1 MTSSWPSLA
10 LVVMMAA
17 TVELQAQQVRELGAQ
32 VLVATSDPAL
42 VTGGIYAALRPS
54 ARARL
59 AATVGAGVS
68 DGRAAARGE
77 LLAHFLLSPGATR
90 KPGAYVGGGLA
101 GVVGPVDQ
109 GYIVVLAGLE
119 SAPGASSGW
128 AVEAGVGGGVRL
140 TAGWRWR
147 WRSHRTRK

>member
-1 MTSSWPSLA
+1 MTSSCLSVA
-10 LVVMMAA
+10 LVVSMTAP
-17 TVELQAQQVRELGAQ
+17 VQLQAQQVREVGVQA
-32 VLVATSDPAL
+32 LVATSDPAL

-59 AATVGAGVS
+59 AAAIGAGVS

-77 LLAHFLLSPGATR
+77 LLAHFLLSPGVTR
-90 KPGAYVGGGLA
+90 KPGASGGGGLA

-128 AVEAGVGGGVRL
+128 AVEAGVGGGV
-140 TAGWRWR
+140 
-147 WRSHRTRK
+147 

>member
-147 WRSHRTRK
+147 WRTHRTRK

>member
-10 LVVMMAA
+10 LVVVMAA
-17 TVELQAQQVRELGAQ
+17 TVELQAQQLRELGAQ

-59 AATVGAGVS
+59 ATTVGVGVS

>member
-1 MTSSWPSLA
+1 MTSSCLSVA
-10 LVVMMAA
+10 LVVSMTAP
-17 TVELQAQQVRELGAQ
+17 VQLQAQQVREVGVQALA
-32 VLVATSDPAL
+32 ATSDPAL
-42 VTGGIYAALRPS
+42 VVGGIYAALRPS
-54 ARARL
+54 PRARL
-59 AATVGAGVS
+59 AATIGAGVS

-101 GVVGPVDQ
+101 GVVGPIDQ

-147 WRSHRTRK
+147 WRSHRSRK

>member
-1 MTSSWPSLA
+1 
-10 LVVMMAA
+10 MMAA

>member
-10 LVVMMAA
+10 LVVVMAA

-59 AATVGAGVS
+59 AATIGAGVS

>member
-90 KPGAYVGGGLA
+90 KPGVYVGGGLA

>member
-10 LVVMMAA
+10 LVVVMAA

>member
-1 MTSSWPSLA
+1 MTAP
-10 LVVMMAA
+10 VQ
-17 TVELQAQQVRELGAQ
+17 LQAQQVREVGVQA
-32 VLVATSDPAL
+32 LVATSDPAL

-54 ARARL
+54 PRARL
-59 AATVGAGVS
+59 AATIGAGVS

-101 GVVGPVDQ
+101 GVVGPIDQ

-147 WRSHRTRK
+147 WRSHRSRK